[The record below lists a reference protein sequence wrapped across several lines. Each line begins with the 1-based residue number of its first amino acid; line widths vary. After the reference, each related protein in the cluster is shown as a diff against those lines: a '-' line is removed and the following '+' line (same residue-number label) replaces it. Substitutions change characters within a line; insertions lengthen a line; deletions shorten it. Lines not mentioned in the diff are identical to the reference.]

1 MFSIWWCSGN
11 EYGPYFGS
19 STIRIGMCSALSP
32 KFRWNI
38 LAKQHEN
45 PGHTHTF
52 IHTLSHA
59 RCQVSQIN
67 NGKFLPRTKKTHTHT
82 LTGYYKVTRSHPS
95 FACMTKCIAS
105 CKNVVTT
112 FAAHFHRITGCA
124 SCVCATNKCESCL
137 RLPKLLFDLPGN
149 LYGCVCKCVA
159 MFRHTACGV
168 IVSPLIRC
176 RSAKTSVHTI
186 QLKKDKV

>member
-11 EYGPYFGS
+11 EYGPHFGS

-52 IHTLSHA
+52 IHSLSHA

-67 NGKFLPRTKKTHTHT
+67 NGKFLPRTKKTHTHSRNIT
-82 LTGYYKVTRSHPS
+82 KLQDHIQVLRVWRNVSLRAKTWLPLLLLTFIELPGALLV
-95 FACMTKCIAS
+95 
-105 CKNVVTT
+105 
-112 FAAHFHRITGCA
+112 
-124 SCVCATNKCESCL
+124 CVCATNECESCL

-149 LYGCVCKCVA
+149 LYGCVCEYVA
-159 MFRHTACGV
+159 MFRQPACGV

-176 RSAKTSVHTI
+176 RSAKTSVHKI